1 MSQVITQFKRVR
13 VFKCENAC
21 GAEITTTDRCTKYC
35 KPCAAAR
42 KKYRSRTGKVAPIGY
57 GVAV

>member
-1 MSQVITQFKRVR
+1 MSQFKRVR

-42 KKYRSRTGKVAPIGY
+42 KKYRSRTGKVAPVGY
-57 GVAV
+57 GVAL